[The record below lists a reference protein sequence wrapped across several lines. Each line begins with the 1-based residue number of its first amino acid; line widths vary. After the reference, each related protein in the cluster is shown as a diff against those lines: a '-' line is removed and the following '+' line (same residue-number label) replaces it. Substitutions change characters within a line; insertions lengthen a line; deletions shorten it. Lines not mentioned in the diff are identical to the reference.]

1 MNAGHSQQQYAL
13 DFNFA
18 PSDEASAYA
27 QMYVDCVNQ
36 DRRSGFGQPSFDT
49 LNAKGEAIRMVQD
62 TIAIC
67 ENEVPQSIILAMALL
82 AQGCVGDPAIV
93 PR

>member
-1 MNAGHSQQQYAL
+1 MDAGHGQPFAL
-13 DFNFA
+13 DFGFA

-62 TIAIC
+62 TITTC
-67 ENEVPQSIILAMALL
+67 GNEVPQSIVLAMALL
-82 AQGCVGDPAIV
+82 ALGCVSDSV
-93 PR
+93 RVWR